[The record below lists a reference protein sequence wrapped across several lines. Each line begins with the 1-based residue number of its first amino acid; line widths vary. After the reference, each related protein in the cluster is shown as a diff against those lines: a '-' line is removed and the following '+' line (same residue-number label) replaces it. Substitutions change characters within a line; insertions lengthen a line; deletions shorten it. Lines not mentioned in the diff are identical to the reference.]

1 MFIKIS
7 SININNNPDKSLVQ
21 AQKIENHCD
30 GRLKFGHLFVLVEI
44 NKPSGHSNTI
54 AKTIIDS
61 LNNAYYQNDR
71 MILSE
76 QLTSLK
82 IESFFEAALVKT
94 SKTLLEYIDR
104 EKINIDFRDLNVT
117 AGLIYEGEI
126 YLSNRGKNKSFLIR
140 KIKESYE
147 ISDINPEDDIENND
161 QENKIFSSII
171 SGDIPNNSYIII
183 SNPSLSE
190 YLLNKEFIEIMD
202 KLNLEGAKEQI
213 KNSLAKINTYSNFSG
228 LIIKNCLLE
237 EKMKNNCILE
247 TKKDFRPENN
257 HLYQSESQT
266 EKLLNNT
273 GSIDKKRVST
283 SIKRMLSKINIFA
296 IPAKIYLKIK
306 NNQINNKNK
315 KEPQLAIQLETKKD
329 TGEKKK
335 RKIFIPLIAIL
346 IVFLAV
352 NIYLKNNKE
361 KKVEQQENISNI
373 EESLNQKQKQIES
386 FLLYNEDQALEA
398 INSLR
403 DEISGLS
410 DKERE
415 KVANL
420 PEIEQKLQTYLDQI
434 RKMNRIDN
442 PVELANLS
450 VLNNQAVPYSLSIS
464 GKNIYVSDAQNGKIY
479 TINQDDGLSSVLAE
493 SELLKSEKILSNRD
507 SNGDAI
513 FVNDKQFIRVDKNKK
528 ITYTKIN
535 TENFSNLSSF
545 GFYNNRVYL
554 LDTEK
559 KQIFRYN
566 LEGGEYKSPTAWIKD
581 ITPENPVSIEI
592 DYNIYLLEKSGKI
605 NRYLSGNK
613 EQFETKEID
622 PKIDS
627 PKTIRLDKKYIYI
640 SETSEKRVI
649 IFDRNNGFFVKQYYS
664 PVFDNIK
671 DFAVEDGIVYI
682 LNGTTI
688 YKINLD
694 I

>member
-61 LNNAYYQNDR
+61 LNSAYYQNDR

-94 SKTLLEYIDR
+94 SKTLLEHIDR

-273 GSIDKKRVST
+273 GSIDKKRVGT

>member
-94 SKTLLEYIDR
+94 SKTLLEHIDR

-273 GSIDKKRVST
+273 GSIDKKRVGT

-493 SELLKSEKILSNRD
+493 SDLLKSEKILSNRD

-627 PKTIRLDKKYIYI
+627 SKTIRLDKKYIYI

>member
-94 SKTLLEYIDR
+94 SKTLLEHIDR

-147 ISDINPEDDIENND
+147 ISDINPEDDIKNND

-273 GSIDKKRVST
+273 GSIDKKRVGT

-493 SELLKSEKILSNRD
+493 SDLLKSEKILSNRD

>member
-94 SKTLLEYIDR
+94 SKTLLEHIDR

-493 SELLKSEKILSNRD
+493 SDLLKSEKILSNRD

>member
-61 LNNAYYQNDR
+61 LNSAYYQNDR

-410 DKERE
+410 NKERE

-464 GKNIYVSDAQNGKIY
+464 GKNIYVSDTQNGKIY

>member
-94 SKTLLEYIDR
+94 SKTLLEHIDR

-273 GSIDKKRVST
+273 GSIDKKRVGT

-415 KVANL
+415 KVTNL

-493 SELLKSEKILSNRD
+493 SDLLKSEKILSNRD

>member
-61 LNNAYYQNDR
+61 LNSAYYQNDR

>member
-61 LNNAYYQNDR
+61 LNSAYYQNDR

-273 GSIDKKRVST
+273 GSIDKKRVGT

-329 TGEKKK
+329 AGEKKK

-415 KVANL
+415 KVTNL

-513 FVNDKQFIRVDKNKK
+513 FVNNKQFIRVDKNKK

-649 IFDRNNGFFVKQYYS
+649 IFDRNNGSFVKQYYS

>member
-94 SKTLLEYIDR
+94 SKTLLEHIDR

-273 GSIDKKRVST
+273 GSIDKKRVGT

-493 SELLKSEKILSNRD
+493 SDLLKSEKILSNRD